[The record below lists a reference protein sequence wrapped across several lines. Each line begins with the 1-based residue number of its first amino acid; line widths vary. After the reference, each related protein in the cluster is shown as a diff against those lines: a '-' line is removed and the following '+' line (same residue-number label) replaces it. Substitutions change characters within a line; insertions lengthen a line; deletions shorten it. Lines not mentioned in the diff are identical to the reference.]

1 MDSKGPATARSQSS
15 VIPALECLVHAQTLE
30 TMWTYYWFSDGK
42 LYADKIKE
50 AARIF
55 VESFVELC
63 EEDPRFIDAK
73 LMGIG
78 ERSFQVK
85 EILANFSEWIGGR
98 TEMPY
103 STKSMTGLTIFKL
116 VSGVKSILVKDD
128 VFTRE
133 PLIGFHSG
141 AWEFA
146 ERVVRWKGHIPQQ
159 ALHSSPD
166 ELVRKASGARTIA
179 VIADIRRSQDLMT
192 YAKNPDD
199 FSKRVVEFITTSRE
213 LIEKHFGFLD
223 KFTGDGF
230 VVYFNEAICA
240 SRKKNFVECFLEFCR
255 DELAFCRPHF
265 SAWERTI
272 RKVPNTEIGLTIG
285 ADLGTVKFSDINH
298 HLVAVGD
305 AIVWAERMSSI
316 GGAHEVVINNL
327 LYDLLCD
334 VPGVNFESRTAKTKS
349 GEEFVA
355 RVMRFA

>member
-1 MDSKGPATARSQSS
+1 MDEKRSSAAGLQKNSML
-15 VIPALECLVHAQTLE
+15 ALECLTHAQTLE
-30 TMWTYYWFSDGK
+30 TMWTYFWFSDGK

-55 VESFVELC
+55 VESFSELC
-63 EEDPRFIDAK
+63 EEDPRFLDPK
-73 LMGIG
+73 QMGIG

-85 EILANFSEWIGGR
+85 EILANFSEWIGGDS
-98 TEMPY
+98 EMPH

-116 VSGVKSILVKDD
+116 VSGIKSILVKDD
-128 VFTRE
+128 IFIRE

-179 VIADIRRSQDLMT
+179 VLADIRRSQDLMT
-192 YAKNPDD
+192 YAKSPDD
-199 FSKRVVEFITTSRE
+199 FSKRIVEFITTSRE
-213 LIEKHFGFLD
+213 LIEKHYGFLD

-230 VVYFNEAICA
+230 IVYFNEVICA

-265 SAWERTI
+265 LKWERTI

-285 ADLGTVKFSDINH
+285 ADLGIVKFSDLNH

-305 AIVWAERMSSI
+305 AIVWAERMAAI
-316 GGAHEVVINNL
+316 GGAHEIVVNNL

-334 VPGVNFESRTAKTKS
+334 VNGVAFESRTAKTKS

-355 RVMRFA
+355 RVMKFA